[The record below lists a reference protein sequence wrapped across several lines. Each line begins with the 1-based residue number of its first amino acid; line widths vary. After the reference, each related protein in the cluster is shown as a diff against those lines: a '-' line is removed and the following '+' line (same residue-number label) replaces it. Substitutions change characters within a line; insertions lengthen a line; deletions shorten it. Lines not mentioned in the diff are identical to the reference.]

1 MGQSATESQRGST
14 ESKGEA
20 MKQSTGSL
28 LAVTAS
34 IILLFS
40 MVYGCS
46 NKNKEAAI
54 SERPVISEQAA
65 SQAATGGEH
74 DAVSGNESHW
84 GDKCKKHFYYI
95 APGQSASVTFE
106 TEVDAAMAKIA
117 NEEEPTV
124 QKKDLEALGYS
135 VSYLGRSVDTFSLN
149 LPVWTVSEPSFA
161 LKDNETLWYHPF
173 GGASIDWNRNGEGI
187 ITSVPGT
194 MGMFAVGKLTRD
206 ELSTK
211 LGGSNTISIR
221 GPKNSMYSLTP
232 LQKEIPK
239 EFHILS
245 VTVDIRTPE
254 ENIRGGGAVTHG
266 SLHWKHTGI
275 EFSREYEQRNKRY
288 VISGPATS
296 RDCFR

>member
-1 MGQSATESQRGST
+1 MR
-14 ESKGEA
+14 KN
-20 MKQSTGSL
+20 TGSL
-28 LAVTAS
+28 LAIVAS
-34 IILLFS
+34 IALLVL

-46 NKNKEAAI
+46 NKNKESAA
-54 SERPVISEQAA
+54 SERQAINEQTA
-65 SQAATGGEH
+65 SRVANGLEQNPA
-74 DAVSGNESHW
+74 SGNESHW
-84 GDKCKKHFYYI
+84 GDKCRMHFYYI

-106 TEVDAAMAKIA
+106 TEVDAATAKIA

-173 GGASIDWNRNGEGI
+173 GGASIDWNRNGEGT

-206 ELSTK
+206 ELSKK

-221 GPKNSMYSLTP
+221 GPKDSIYSLTP
-232 LQKEIPK
+232 TQKEIPK

-245 VTVDIRTPE
+245 VTIDIRAPE
-254 ENIRGGGAVTHG
+254 ENIKGGGVTHG
-266 SLHWKHTGI
+266 SVLWKGKGV
-275 EFSREYEQRNKRY
+275 EFRREYDNKNNRY
-288 VISGPATS
+288 VISGPAKS
-296 RDCFR
+296 RDCF

>member
-1 MGQSATESQRGST
+1 MRKSTRSLSAIAASVV
-14 ESKGEA
+14 
-20 MKQSTGSL
+20 L
-28 LAVTAS
+28 LV
-34 IILLFS
+34 L

-46 NKNKEAAI
+46 NKNKESAA
-54 SERPVISEQAA
+54 SERQAMSEQTA
-65 SQAATGGEH
+65 SRVANGVEQNPA
-74 DAVSGNESHW
+74 SGNESHW
-84 GDKCKKHFYYI
+84 GDKCRKHFYYI
-95 APGQSASVTFE
+95 APGQSASITFE
-106 TEVDAAMAKIA
+106 TEVDAATAKIA

-232 LQKEIPK
+232 AQKEVPK

-254 ENIRGGGAVTHG
+254 ENIKKVGDG
-266 SLHWKHTGI
+266 SVRWKGKGI
-275 EFSREYEQRNKRY
+275 EFRREYDNKNNRY
-288 VISGPATS
+288 VISGPAKS
-296 RDCFR
+296 RDCF